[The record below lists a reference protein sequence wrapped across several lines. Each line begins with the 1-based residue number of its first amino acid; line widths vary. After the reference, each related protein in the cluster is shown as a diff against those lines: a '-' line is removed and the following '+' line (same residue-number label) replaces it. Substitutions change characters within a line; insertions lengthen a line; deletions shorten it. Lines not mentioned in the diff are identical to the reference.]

1 MNQPEEGEEFIKK
14 GRRLIGSAGGQ
25 AKITV
30 NQRRADKKADKQ
42 MKGLQQQLL

>member
-1 MNQPEEGEEFIKK
+1 MGGYWSSSNRRGNREGI
-14 GRRLIGSAGGQ
+14 AGGQ